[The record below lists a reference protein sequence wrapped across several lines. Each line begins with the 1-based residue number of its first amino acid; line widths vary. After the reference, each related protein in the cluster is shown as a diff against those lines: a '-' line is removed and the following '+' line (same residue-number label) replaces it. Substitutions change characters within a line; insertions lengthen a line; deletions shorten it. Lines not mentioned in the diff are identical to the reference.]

1 MIFTVWNTK
10 GEPQKV
16 HMLEGDVW
24 FLDTRKAHQAI
35 NNGNEERIHLVIDV
49 RVEENLHE
57 SLVS

>member
-1 MIFTVWNTK
+1 MK
-10 GEPQKV
+10 
-16 HMLEGDVW
+16 EGDVW

-35 NNGNEERIHLVIDV
+35 NGGNEERIHLVIDV